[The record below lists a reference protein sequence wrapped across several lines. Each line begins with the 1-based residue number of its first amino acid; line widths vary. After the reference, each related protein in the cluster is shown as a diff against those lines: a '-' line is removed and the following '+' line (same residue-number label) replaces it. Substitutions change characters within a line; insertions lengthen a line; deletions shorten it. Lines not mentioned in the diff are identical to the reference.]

1 MYLNNYWTFGQN
13 LIQRMNNQQKKWL
26 YLVLLSLV
34 WGSSFILMKKGLIGL
49 TPVQLGALRILI
61 AGFFLLIVGFKSLK
75 EIKKRHYKYI
85 LYTALLG
92 TFFPVFLFAF
102 AVSNIDSSI
111 TAILNSLTPFNTFI
125 VGVFAFGF
133 SFKKQQFLGIII
145 GLIGTVLLIL
155 KGADLNPDQNYWF
168 SILVVIGSVGY
179 AFNVNIV
186 KKHLHDISALSIVA
200 GNFLLLVIPAF
211 IVLLCTD
218 FFNTFEFTE
227 TKTTALG
234 YIIILSILGTGVAKV
249 FYNKMVHLA
258 SPIFASSVT
267 YLIPIVAVFWG
278 IIDGE
283 KLDLLQLFAA
293 VIIML
298 GVYLVNKKK

>member
-1 MYLNNYWTFGQN
+1 
-13 LIQRMNNQQKKWL
+13 MNNQQQKWL
-26 YLVLLSLV
+26 YLILLSLV
-34 WGSSFILMKKGLIGL
+34 WGSSFILMKKALIGL
-49 TPVQLGALRILI
+49 TPIQLGALRILI
-61 AGFFLLIVGFKSLK
+61 AGLFLLMIGTKSLK

-85 LYTALLG
+85 LTTALLG
-92 TFFPVFLFAF
+92 TFLPVFLFAY
-102 AVSNIDSSI
+102 AVQGIDSSI
-111 TAILNSLTPFNTFI
+111 TSILNSLTPFNTFI
-125 VGVFAFGF
+125 VGALAFGF
-133 SFKKQQFLGIII
+133 TFKKQQLFGIVI

-168 SILVVIGSVGY
+168 SILVVIASVGY

-211 IVLLCTD
+211 IVLLFTD
-218 FFNTFEFTE
+218 FFGTFEYSE
-227 TKTTALG
+227 TKLTALG
-234 YIIILSILGTGVAKV
+234 YITILAIFGTGVAKI

-278 IIDGE
+278 ILDNE
-283 KLDLLQLFAA
+283 KLSYIQFIAGAIILF
-293 VIIML
+293 